1 MKPTDFSKYLSD
13 FLCRYL
19 PHERGLSVNTVVAY
33 RDTFVLFIRFLESRN
48 LKPDRLTLAKVTRQM
63 VVEFL
68 DWLQN
73 DRKCGNASRNA
84 RLAAIHSFFRY
95 LQYLRPEH
103 LYEYQDILSIKVKKT
118 HRPVINHL
126 SVEGITLLL
135 QQPDTTEKKGRR
147 DLALLSL
154 MYDTAARVQEIIDLT
169 PATIRLESP
178 CTIRI
183 TGKGKKTRIV
193 PMLDKQVHLLKGY
206 LQENRLLNPEA
217 NHHPLFFNPRKEKFT
232 RAGITYI
239 LKKYAVQAKAKRPEH
254 IPDKLS
260 CHSLRHSKAMH
271 LLQAGVNLVYIRDLL
286 GHTSVQTTEVYAKAD
301 SAHKRRV
308 IEAAY
313 QDVTPEQ
320 HPVWAKDVNMLE
332 WLKSF

>member
-19 PHERGLSVNTVVAY
+19 PHERGLSENTIVAY

-48 LKPDRLTLAKVTRQM
+48 LKVHKLMLAKITKQM

-84 RLAAIHSFFRY
+84 RLAAVHSFFRY
-95 LQYLRPEH
+95 MQYQRPEH
-103 LYEYQDILSIKVKKT
+103 LYEYQGILSIKVKKT
-118 HRPVINHL
+118 HRPAIHHL
-126 SVEGITLLL
+126 SVDGITLLL
-135 QQPDTTEKKGRR
+135 QQPDTTNKIGRR

-154 MYDTAARVQEIIDLT
+154 MYDTGARVQEIIDLT
-169 PATIRLESP
+169 PVTIRLENP

-183 TGKGKKTRIV
+183 TGKAKKTRVV
-193 PMLDKQVHLLKGY
+193 PMLDKQVVLLKTY
-206 LQENRLLNPEA
+206 LNENNLMNPEA
-217 NHHPLFFNPRKEKFT
+217 NKHPLFFNSRKEKFT

-239 LKKYAVQAKAKRPEH
+239 LNKYVAQANAKRPEH
-254 IPDKLS
+254 VPKKLN

-271 LLQAGVNLVYIRDLL
+271 LLQAGVNLVYIRDFL
-286 GHTSVQTTEVYAKAD
+286 GHSSIQTTEVYARAD
-301 SAHKRRV
+301 SAHKRRA

-313 QDVTPEQ
+313 KDVTPNQ
-320 HPVWAKDVNMLE
+320 HPIWTENVNMLE